1 LKAKMAGKQ
10 PPAKE
15 PKNVVHQNAILCETV
30 TKENR
35 YQKLYTNY
43 SINPFKEFYVIAGKP
58 NQAADDGEKDDH
70 FLQVIKRANQEPV
83 KKYTRPQ
90 TEAQEVGWITKPLI
104 ETDRGDTRLNFFRHN
119 SPITKFMDKAWLEK
133 EQQNMGN

>member
-1 LKAKMAGKQ
+1 MAGKA

-15 PKNVVHQNAILCETV
+15 PKNMVHQYAILCETV
-30 TKENR
+30 EKENR
-35 YQKLYTNY
+35 YQRLYTNY

-58 NQAADDGEKDDH
+58 NAVEEDGEEDAH
-70 FLQVIKRANQEPV
+70 FRQVIHQANMEPV
-83 KKYTRPQ
+83 KKYKRPQ
-90 TEAQEVGWITKPLI
+90 TEAQEIGWITKPLI
-104 ETDRGDTRLNFFRHN
+104 QTDRGDTRLNFFRQN

>member
-1 LKAKMAGKQ
+1 MAGKQ
-10 PPAKE
+10 PPE
-15 PKNVVHQNAILCETV
+15 PKNMVHQNAILCETV
-30 TKENR
+30 GKENR

-58 NQAADDGEKDDH
+58 NQKEEEGEADNH

-83 KKYTRPQ
+83 KKYKQPQ
-90 TEAQEVGWITKPLI
+90 TEAQEVGWITKPLLQ
-104 ETDRGDTRLNFFRHN
+104 TDRGDTRLNFFRQN

-133 EQQNMGN
+133 EQQSMGN

>member
-1 LKAKMAGKQ
+1 MAGKQ
-10 PPAKE
+10 VPGKGEKE
-15 PKNVVHQNAILCETV
+15 PKNKVHQNAILCETV

-35 YQKLYTNY
+35 HQKLYTNY
-43 SINPFKEFYVIAGKP
+43 SINPFRNFYVVAGKP
-58 NQAADDGEKDDH
+58 NQAVEDGEEDNH

-83 KKYTRPQ
+83 RKYDRPQ

-104 ETDRGDTRLNFFRHN
+104 QSDRGDTRLNFFRQN

-133 EQQNMGN
+133 EQQTMGN

>member
-1 LKAKMAGKQ
+1 MAAGKE
-10 PPAKE
+10 KE
-15 PKNVVHQNAILCETV
+15 PKNMVHQNAILCETV

-35 YQKLYTNY
+35 HQKLYTNY

-58 NQAADDGEKDDH
+58 NQAVEDGEEDNH

-83 KKYTRPQ
+83 RKYDRPQ

-104 ETDRGDTRLNFFRHN
+104 QSDRGDTRLNFFRQN

-133 EQQNMGN
+133 EQQTMGN

>member
-1 LKAKMAGKQ
+1 MAAKQVVGKGE
-10 PPAKE
+10 KE
-15 PKNVVHQNAILCETV
+15 PKNMVHQNAILCETV

-35 YQKLYTNY
+35 HQKLYTNY

-58 NQAADDGEKDDH
+58 NQAVEEGEEDNH
-70 FLQVIKRANQEPV
+70 FLQVIKRANQEPIR
-83 KKYTRPQ
+83 KYDRPQ

-104 ETDRGDTRLNFFRHN
+104 QTDRGDTRLNFFRQN

-133 EQQNMGN
+133 EQQTMGN